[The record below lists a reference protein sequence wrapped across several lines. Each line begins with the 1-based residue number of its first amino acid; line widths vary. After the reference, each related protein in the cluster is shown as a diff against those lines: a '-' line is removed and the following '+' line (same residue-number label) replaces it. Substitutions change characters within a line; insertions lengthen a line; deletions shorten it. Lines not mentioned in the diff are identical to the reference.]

1 MTALISKPQQN
12 TLLYVKCNSLSDK
25 VHSPPQCCFPRQSD
39 VMLELLWSISLHE
52 ESVVFFHYYFQMFE
66 IQEKI
71 SRYPNASFLSPTML
85 TAQSHS
91 VICILGFLP
100 LKMEKQHLQFKQD
113 ILSIHE
119 EQDDTK
125 LHSMAT

>member
-1 MTALISKPQQN
+1 MKNQL
-12 TLLYVKCNSLSDK
+12 
-25 VHSPPQCCFPRQSD
+25 F
-39 VMLELLWSISLHE
+39 
-52 ESVVFFHYYFQMFE
+52 FFHYYFQMFE

-71 SRYPNASFLSPTML
+71 SRYPNASFLAPTML

-91 VICILGFLP
+91 AICILGFLP